1 MVSSPITS
9 WQIDGETME
18 TWQTIFSGSKIT
30 MASNWSHEI
39 NRCLLLG
46 RKAMTN
52 LYSIFK
58 SRDITWSTSVKTVKA
73 VVFPVVMYGCESWA
87 IKKVE
92 CQRID
97 AFYLWCWRR
106 LLRVPWT
113 AKRSNQSILKEINS
127 EYSLEGQ
134 CWSWSSNL
142 LATWYEELTHWKRP
156 WCWER
161 LKTGGEGDDRGWEGW
176 MASPTQW
183 TWVWAN
189 SRRWWR
195 TGSLAW
201 CSPWGH
207 RVRHEWVTE
216 EQPPPLRQL
225 HDWTGFNQRPSN
237 SWFCFCPYP
246 TPKSQKDY
254 YAADLY
260 PNSKSLEPFNVS
272 WKWTIIGGM
281 LNLFCF
287 SGSELPDFSCQE
299 NWYWR
304 VHSRRAFT
312 NSLDDL

>member
-1 MVSSPITS
+1 MVLEKTLESPLDSKEVKPVNPKGNQLWIFT
-9 WQIDGETME
+9 GRTMLKLKL
-18 TWQTIFSGSKIT
+18 QSFGHLI
-30 MASNWSHEI
+30 
-39 NRCLLLG
+39 
-46 RKAMTN
+46 
-52 LYSIFK
+52 
-58 SRDITWSTSVKTVKA
+58 
-73 VVFPVVMYGCESWA
+73 
-87 IKKVE
+87 
-92 CQRID
+92 
-97 AFYLWCWRR
+97 WR
-106 LLRVPWT
+106 
-113 AKRSNQSILKEINS
+113 AD
-127 EYSLEGQ
+127 SLE
-134 CWSWSSNL
+134 
-142 LATWYEELTHWKRP
+142 
-156 WCWER
+156 
-161 LKTGGEGDDRGWEGW
+161 KTLMLGKIEGGRRGDDREWEGW